1 MQHEAGGA
9 AGRIGGDDNVIEE
22 GVQEFLAVAV
32 GGGRRG
38 PQRGQVGGDGKD
50 LGPLVGAEPDGPGG
64 FAAVQLGFGCLGGLQ
79 RGFPLGLQAAGD
91 QPVLRVDGAVAALGP
106 GGGVAG
112 LLGLPAPLVQ
122 RGIVAGLDLVGG
134 IQRGLQRQRGEDVQD
149 VLRDGRVGA
158 QAADPGAGPALPAA
172 DQHAAV
178 ALVAGDGLGGAAVEH
193 AEAAPADPQIAR
205 PCSSAQPSRVAPVPS
220 APRPGAMFAA
230 SRAVLAR

>member
-22 GVQEFLAVAV
+22 GVQEFLAVAA

-50 LGPLVGAEPDGPGG
+50 LGPLAGAEPDGPGG
-64 FAAVQLGFGCLGGLQ
+64 FAAVQLGSGILGGLQ

-112 LLGLPAPLVQ
+112 LLGML
-122 RGIVAGLDLVGG
+122 
-134 IQRGLQRQRGEDVQD
+134 
-149 VLRDGRVGA
+149 
-158 QAADPGAGPALPAA
+158 ALT
-172 DQHAAV
+172 V
-178 ALVAGDGLGGAAVEH
+178 
-193 AEAAPADPQIAR
+193 IT
-205 PCSSAQPSRVAPVPS
+205 
-220 APRPGAMFAA
+220 
-230 SRAVLAR
+230 